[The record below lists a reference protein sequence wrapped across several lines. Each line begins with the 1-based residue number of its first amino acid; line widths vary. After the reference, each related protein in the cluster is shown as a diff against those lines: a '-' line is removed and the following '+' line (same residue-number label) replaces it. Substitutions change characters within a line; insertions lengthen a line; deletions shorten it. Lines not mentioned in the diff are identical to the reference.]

1 MEHQSVSNMEPIKI
15 TCPHCGEENACFE
28 ETQAMPDG
36 TEVKSYMCMSCGYTS
51 TTLNVEG
58 SKVIEEYESRT
69 AELIKELRWIDS
81 NTNLV
86 WYPIVLNFPSFGIIF
101 PDGTSKHDW
110 KWTAAPAVDIPAEDQ
125 KNFPIP
131 GSSDE
136 FYTRRVDMKAAKS
149 FIRSEFYEACKSIGF
164 IQSK

>member
-1 MEHQSVSNMEPIKI
+1 MEQQSASNMEPIKI

-28 ETQAMPDG
+28 ETQTMPDG

-58 SKVIEEYESRT
+58 SKVIEEYESKT
-69 AELIKELRWIDS
+69 AELIKELRWVDPS
-81 NTNLV
+81 TNLV

-101 PDGTSKHDW
+101 PDGTSKYDW
-110 KWTAAPAVDIPAEDQ
+110 KWTAAPAVDIPLDEQ

-136 FYTRRVDMKAAKS
+136 FYTRRVDMKASKS
-149 FIRSEFYEACKSIGF
+149 FDKISFYDACKSIGF
-164 IQSK
+164 IQS